1 MSKLKKALELA
12 KKARNTNDKNIY
24 KEKSQPPVSMEKDAE
39 IESHPQE
46 LDITYS
52 KTKILDID
60 PRKLKKNKIYS
71 HIDTDWMSE
80 QINILRTQVL
90 NKLESINGNTFMVT
104 SAYPGEGKTF
114 ISINLAFSIAQ
125 DLGRTVLLVD
135 CDLRPPDENHFDFA
149 TDYFG
154 VKIEKGLTDVLLM
167 QTELSD
173 VILNPGIKR
182 LTIVPG
188 GRPVLNSSELLG
200 SIRMEKIVKEM
211 KNRYGK
217 DRIIIFDSPS
227 ILKIS
232 DPLAFSRFVDGI
244 LLVVENKRT
253 SNSDILKVMELLKD
267 RVILGTILN
276 KVD

>member
-24 KEKSQPPVSMEKDAE
+24 KEKSQPPVNLEKNDE
-39 IESHPQE
+39 IEQYSQE
-46 LDITYS
+46 LNITYS
-52 KTKILDID
+52 KTKVLDID

-71 HIDTDWMSE
+71 HIGTDWMSE

-90 NKLESINGNTFMVT
+90 NKLESINGNTVMVT
-104 SAYPGEGKTF
+104 SAHPGEGKTF

-125 DLGRTVLLVD
+125 ELGRTVLLVD
-135 CDLRPPDENHFDFA
+135 CDLRPPESSHFDFA

-154 VKIEKGLTDVLLM
+154 VKIEKGLSDVLLM
-167 QTELSD
+167 QNELSE
-173 VILNPGIKR
+173 VFLNPGIER

-200 SIRMEKIVKEM
+200 SRRMENLVKEM
-211 KNRYGK
+211 KDRYGK
-217 DRIIIFDSPS
+217 NRIIIFDSPS

-232 DPLAFSRFVDGI
+232 DPLAFSRFVDGV
-244 LLVVENKRT
+244 LLVVESKRT
-253 SNSDILKVMELLKD
+253 SNSDIIKVIELLKD